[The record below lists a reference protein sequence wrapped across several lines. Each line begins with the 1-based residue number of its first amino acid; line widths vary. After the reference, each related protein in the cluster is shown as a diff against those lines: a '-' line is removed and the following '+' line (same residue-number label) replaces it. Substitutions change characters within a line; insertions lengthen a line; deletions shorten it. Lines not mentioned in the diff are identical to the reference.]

1 MMMYCIRNGTC
12 AAIAI
17 GIVTVIS
24 DITHHL
30 LGLHYVYQRSLCPYG
45 TSNVP
50 FGPAPESTLC
60 GVAFESTSKPF
71 SSPLDLR
78 GDWPLSVFLDKVLI
92 TFKMMGVVTNY

>member
-1 MMMYCIRNGTC
+1 M
-12 AAIAI
+12 
-17 GIVTVIS
+17 
-24 DITHHL
+24 
-30 LGLHYVYQRSLCPYG
+30 SLCPYG

-71 SSPLDLR
+71 SSPLDLQ
-78 GDWPLSVFLDKVLI
+78 GDWLLSVFLDKVLI